1 MLKIQNITRI
11 IGMSADG
18 RQVAYAGDYRD
29 RLRKTGKEYFV
40 FRIGEV
46 NDGKDYDRSHDI
58 VLSKEVDETG
68 KYYMFNMGLER
79 VTGMHIGIKEVQNP
93 VLLCE
98 AIREVLRKTKHYYST
113 N

>member
-11 IGMSADG
+11 IGMSALG
-18 RQVAYAGDYRD
+18 RQVAHAGDYKD
-29 RLRKTGKEYFV
+29 ILRKTGKEYFV
-40 FRIGEV
+40 FRINKM
-46 NDGKDYDRSHDI
+46 NDGKDYDRRHDI

-79 VTGMHIGIKEVQNP
+79 VTGMYIGIKEVQNP
-93 VLLCE
+93 ALLCE
-98 AIREVLRKTKHYYST
+98 GIREVLRKTKDYYST

>member
-11 IGMSADG
+11 IGMSALG
-18 RQVAYAGDYRD
+18 RQVAHAGDYFD
-29 RLRKTGKEYFV
+29 TLRKKGNIYFV
-40 FRIGEV
+40 FRINEV

-98 AIREVLRKTKHYYST
+98 GIREVLRKTKDYYQT
-113 N
+113 K

>member
-11 IGMSADG
+11 IGMTADG
-18 RQVAYAGDYRD
+18 RQVAEAGDYRD
-29 RLRKTGKEYFV
+29 ALRKKGNIYFV
-40 FRIGEV
+40 FKISEV

-79 VTGMHIGIKEVQNP
+79 VTGMHIGIKEVENP
-93 VLLCE
+93 ALLCE
-98 AIREVLRKTKHYYST
+98 RIREVLRKTKHYYST

>member
-18 RQVAYAGDYRD
+18 RQVIHAGDYRD
-29 RLRKTGKEYFV
+29 RLRKKGNMYFV
-40 FRIGEV
+40 FRISEV

-79 VTGMHIGIKEVQNP
+79 VTGIYIDKKDVQNP
-93 VLLCE
+93 VLVCE
-98 AIREVLRKTKHYYST
+98 GIREVLRKTKQFYSK
-113 N
+113 

>member
-11 IGMSADG
+11 VGMSALG

-46 NDGKDYDRSHDI
+46 NDGKDYDREHDI

-79 VTGMHIGIKEVQNP
+79 VTGIYIDKKDVQNP
-93 VLLCE
+93 VLVCE
-98 AIREVLRKTKHYYST
+98 GIREVLRKTKDYYST

>member
-46 NDGKDYDRSHDI
+46 NEGKDYDREHDI
-58 VLSKEVDETG
+58 VLTKEVDETD

-79 VTGMHIGIKEVQNP
+79 ITGIHIGIKEVQNP

-98 AIREVLRKTKHYYST
+98 GIREVLRKTKDYYST
-113 N
+113 